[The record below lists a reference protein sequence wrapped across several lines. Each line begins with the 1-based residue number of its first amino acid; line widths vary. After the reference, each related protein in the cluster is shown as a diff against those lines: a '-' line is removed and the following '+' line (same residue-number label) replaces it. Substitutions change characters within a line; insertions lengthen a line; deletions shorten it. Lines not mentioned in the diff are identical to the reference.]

1 MARDKSSL
9 ELGFKLCTVDTS
21 SKHENKGSNLL
32 CPSNQDVFGI
42 SCRYQS
48 LGAAFSIIFTIV
60 SLRIVV
66 GIMVFD
72 S

>member
-42 SCRYQS
+42 SCHQS

-66 GIMVFD
+66 GIIVFD